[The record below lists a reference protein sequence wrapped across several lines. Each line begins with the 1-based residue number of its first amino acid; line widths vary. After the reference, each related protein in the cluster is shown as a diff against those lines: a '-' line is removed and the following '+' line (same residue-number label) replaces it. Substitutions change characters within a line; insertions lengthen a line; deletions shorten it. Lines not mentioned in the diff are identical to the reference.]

1 MSIIPGKKYS
11 ALLVFLSPVLITT
24 FLFSGCATIFGWN
37 IHAPGVLSNRYYE
50 QVKSAPQR
58 IGLYLPDELI
68 QFESKERGGRLAD
81 PQHYFIGESF
91 APMAIEGFQRAF
103 EEFVLLEADPDSDI
117 LTRYQIPYLVTIK
130 PESFKNR
137 VTLKGQAVELK
148 TRVTVFDSELRR
160 VREFQATGSSDAQ
173 KVFAKKGGPEV
184 NLNAAIEN
192 NITSTVQFVQ
202 DFLKEKSTP

>member
-1 MSIIPGKKYS
+1 MNITHGRKSS
-11 ALLVFLSPVLITT
+11 ALLVTLSSTLIAT
-24 FLFSGCATIFGWN
+24 FLFSGCTTIFGWG

-50 QVKSAPQR
+50 QVKPAPQR
-58 IGLYLPDELI
+58 MGLYLPDELI

-81 PQHYFIGESF
+81 PQRYFIGESF
-91 APMAIEGFQRAF
+91 VPMAIEGFQRAF
-103 EEFVLLEADPDSDI
+103 EEFVLMEAKPASDI
-117 LTRYQIPYLVTIK
+117 LTRHQIPYLVTIK

-148 TRVTVFDSELRR
+148 TRVTIFDSELHL

-202 DFLKEKSTP
+202 DFLKEGNAP